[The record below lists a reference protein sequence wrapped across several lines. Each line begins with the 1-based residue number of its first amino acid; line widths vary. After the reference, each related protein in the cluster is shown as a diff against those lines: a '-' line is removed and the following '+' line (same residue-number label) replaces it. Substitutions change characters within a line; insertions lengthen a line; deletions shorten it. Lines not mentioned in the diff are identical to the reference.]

1 MVLTTRYFPPHK
13 LLLFLNELSEKTKVN
28 LLGKSVKSRPI
39 YGLKI
44 GSGIKKILIWSQMH
58 GNETTC
64 TRALCE
70 LIRLIEQSEH
80 YLKNFCFFIIPQ
92 LNPDGAETYSR
103 FNANQIDINRDA
115 LKLSQ
120 PESKVLNKTFT
131 EFKPDYCFN
140 MHDQRSVF
148 SAGDFE
154 KAAAISF
161 LSPAMDD
168 AKTISDSRKES
179 MLLIADIN
187 KMLQKK
193 IPGQVGRYN
202 DKYNAECF
210 GDKFSKKGVPTI
222 LFEAGH
228 SKTDYSRSFSKEL
241 MFLSLK
247 KALNSIVN
255 KSFLTGSCKDYFKIP
270 ENKQKYVDIIIKN
283 ATVIDQNLIYHNH
296 QLAIQYDEVLK
307 NQSIFLQPTYH
318 SHGKSLKLYSHSAI
332 NLGKKFSSK
341 EFIFKENEI
350 IDISFFSSK

>member
-13 LLLFLNELSEKTKVN
+13 LLFFLSELSGKTEVD
-28 LLGKSVKSRPI
+28 LLGKSVKNSPI

-44 GSGIKKILIWSQMH
+44 GSGVKKILIWSQMH

-64 TRALCE
+64 TRALC
-70 LIRLIEQSEH
+70 RLIKLVEQSEY
-80 YLKNFCFFIIPQ
+80 YLRNFRFLIIPQ
-92 LNPDGAETYSR
+92 LNPDGAKEYSR

-120 PESKVLNKTFT
+120 PESKVLNKVFA

-148 SAGDFE
+148 SAGDSE
-154 KAAAISF
+154 KAAVISF
-161 LSPAMDD
+161 LSPAMDN

-202 DKYNAECF
+202 DRYNAECF
-210 GDKFSKKGVPTI
+210 GDNFSKKGTATI

-228 SKTDYSRSFSKEL
+228 SKTDYSRSFSKDL

-247 KALNSIVN
+247 KVLNSIIN
-255 KSFLTGSCKDYFKIP
+255 KSFLSGLCEDYFKIP
-270 ENKQKYVDIIIKN
+270 ENNQKYVDVIIN
-283 ATVIDQNLIYHNH
+283 NVTVIDQNLIYHNH
-296 QLAIQYDEVLK
+296 QLAIQYSEVLK

-318 SHGKSLKLYSHSAI
+318 SHGKSLKLYSHSTI
-332 NLGKKFSSK
+332 NLSKKLYSK

-350 IDISFFSSK
+350 VDISFFPDK